1 VTPPPSP
8 AADRVPLFGAPLGL
22 SKRAFQGGMEGDD
35 PSRRQYGQSNYPPGY
50 VPDYRDQNITDN
62 PGGNVYNIQ
71 NVRGGQ
77 TADASGR
84 FRQTHMLGQPRSTSA
99 PMLATGGN
107 PQDPGGYGFQQ
118 AQPYQMQGSSLQ
130 FQPQYPQ
137 EPQRQQQFQTYT
149 SSMAPNVPQQA
160 QPHSPYDAIAQYQ
173 PRQSAAIEGLST
185 QFGVPQYFNPGQA
198 TSAPGPASMP
208 QHYAS
213 ANFPQQ
219 VQYPSASLERSVAPQ
234 PYQPVMAEYDRPE
247 VAAAP
252 PEVAAAPP
260 EESAQDTGP
269 DARYEL
275 YQAEMRALNQNIS
288 EGRLS
293 EAGPSLLKL
302 SEWLLGNVV
311 GLGMFM
317 LRRSSPK
324 SDLITGLI
332 TDRRD
337 SWGDVYEERLK
348 LWNEFNLLW
357 EALLQRQLENTENM
371 IRLNRSPPPP
381 QSILDKPTL
390 TKMGDELVRWCDSI
404 EQHGLVDYE
413 MGVAEEQIISS
424 ESDHGRVSGHYNF
437 EQALTKPSTVL
448 EKCLD
453 ILESTEKAPE
463 TDVGSA
469 AGPSAQS

>member
-1 VTPPPSP
+1 
-8 AADRVPLFGAPLGL
+8 
-22 SKRAFQGGMEGDD
+22 
-35 PSRRQYGQSNYPPGY
+35 
-50 VPDYRDQNITDN
+50 
-62 PGGNVYNIQ
+62 
-71 NVRGGQ
+71 
-77 TADASGR
+77 
-84 FRQTHMLGQPRSTSA
+84 
-99 PMLATGGN
+99 MLATGGN

-149 SSMAPNVPQQA
+149 SPMAPNVPQQA

-173 PRQSAAIEGLST
+173 SRQSAAIEVLST
-185 QFGVPQYFNPGQA
+185 QFGVPQYYNPGEA

-208 QHYAS
+208 QNYAS

-247 VAAAP
+247 VAAP
-252 PEVAAAPP
+252 PA

-269 DARYEL
+269 DARYEW

-317 LRRSSPK
+317 LRRSSPR

-381 QSILDKPTL
+381 QSILDKPIL
-390 TKMGDELVRWCDSI
+390 TKMGDELVRWCDGI

-424 ESDHGRVSGHYNF
+424 ELDHGRVSGLYNF

-453 ILESTEKAPE
+453 LLESTEKAPE
-463 TDVGSA
+463 TEVGSA